1 MSAATEGQPLTASTA
16 VAPAAPQSP
25 DAVDEP
31 AGTAAA
37 LIDDAPATPA
47 ETAVETPRGRSRRHA
62 HRARLYFYAIVAVA
76 LSAVVV
82 ALAASNTAHT
92 KVSWVIG
99 SSHVSLV
106 WMVLAA
112 VVLGW
117 LLGILTAAA
126 LHRRTRAPH

>member
-1 MSAATEGQPLTASTA
+1 MSAGVDSQLLPASTDA
-16 VAPAAPQSP
+16 HAAPVGSPPPLVDDAPAAP
-25 DAVDEP
+25 E
-31 AGTAAA
+31 T
-37 LIDDAPATPA
+37 
-47 ETAVETPRGRSRRHA
+47 TAVSAAETPRGRSLRHA
-62 HRARLYFYAIVAVA
+62 HRARLYVYAIVGVA
-76 LSAVVV
+76 LAAVVV
-82 ALAASNTAHT
+82 AVAASNTAHA

>member
-1 MSAATEGQPLTASTA
+1 MSSGADSQLVPASTA
-16 VAPAAPQSP
+16 ATSAPIGAPAGSP
-25 DAVDEP
+25 P
-31 AGTAAA
+31 A
-37 LIDDAPATPA
+37 LIDDAPVTAPVVTPA
-47 ETAVETPRGRSRRHA
+47 IAVETPGGRSRRHA
-62 HRARLYFYAIVAVA
+62 HRARLYAYAIVAVA

-82 ALAASNTAHT
+82 ALAASNTAHA

>member
-1 MSAATEGQPLTASTA
+1 MSSATESQTLPATIAE
-16 VAPAAPQSP
+16 APAAPG
-25 DAVDEP
+25 AIDEP
-31 AGTAAA
+31 AGTTAA
-37 LIDDAPATPA
+37 LIDAAPPTPPEA
-47 ETAVETPRGRSRRHA
+47 APETAHGRSRRHA
-62 HRARLYFYAIVAVA
+62 HRARLYVYAIVAVG
-76 LSAVVV
+76 LSAIVV
-82 ALAASNTAHT
+82 ALAASNTAHA
-92 KVSWVIG
+92 KVSWIIG

>member
-1 MSAATEGQPLTASTA
+1 MSSGVDSQLLPASTA
-16 VAPAAPQSP
+16 AAS
-25 DAVDEP
+25 DAVP
-31 AGTAAA
+31 APVGSPPP
-37 LIDDAPATPA
+37 LIDDAPAAPA
-47 ETAVETPRGRSRRHA
+47 TTTASALETTRGRSRRHA
-62 HRARLYFYAIVAVA
+62 HRARLYVFAIVAIA
-76 LSAVVV
+76 LAAVVV
-82 ALAASNTAHT
+82 ALAASNTAHA

>member
-1 MSAATEGQPLTASTA
+1 MSSGVDSQPLPASTDA
-16 VAPAAPQSP
+16 LAAPVGSP
-25 DAVDEP
+25 PPLVDD
-31 AGTAAA
+31 AAA
-37 LIDDAPATPA
+37 APETTPA
-47 ETAVETPRGRSRRHA
+47 SAPETPRGRSLRHA
-62 HRARLYFYAIVAVA
+62 HRARLYIYAIVAVA
-76 LSAVVV
+76 LAAVVV
-82 ALAASNTAHT
+82 ALAASNTAHA